1 MKTVEVGK
9 SFGVVMVGGHEIATF
24 RKDIGIGRR
33 PSSVD
38 YTDIEGDVRRRDL
51 TINALFY
58 DIDKKEIVDLVG
70 GIADL
75 KKKNIRCVGNADRRF
90 KEDPLRKLRALRFQA
105 RLGGN
110 LDKELLNAL
119 QNDPSLKGVSAER
132 IRDEVVKS
140 IKSAKDTK
148 KYMELNDKIGFTQL
162 IFPNLKI
169 SKPYIK
175 DNDYILF
182 LSLIHI

>member
-24 RKDIGIGRR
+24 RKDIGKGRR

-70 GIADL
+70 GIVDL
-75 KKKNIRCVGNADRRF
+75 K
-90 KEDPLRKLRALRFQA
+90 RKILEQL
-105 RLGGN
+105 
-110 LDKELLNAL
+110 
-119 QNDPSLKGVSAER
+119 VSAKR
-132 IRDEVVKS
+132 
-140 IKSAKDTK
+140 
-148 KYMELNDKIGFTQL
+148 KI
-162 IFPNLKI
+162 
-169 SKPYIK
+169 
-175 DNDYILF
+175 
-182 LSLIHI
+182 

>member
-24 RKDIGIGRR
+24 RKDIGKGRR

-51 TINALFY
+51 TVNALFY

-75 KKKNIRCVGNADRRF
+75 KKK
-90 KEDPLRKLRALRFQA
+90 KL
-105 RLGGN
+105 
-110 LDKELLNAL
+110 ELLVK
-119 QNDPSLKGVSAER
+119 QKKDLK
-132 IRDEVVKS
+132 K
-140 IKSAKDTK
+140 
-148 KYMELNDKIGFTQL
+148 M
-162 IFPNLKI
+162 
-169 SKPYIK
+169 
-175 DNDYILF
+175 
-182 LSLIHI
+182 H